1 MYENLHFATQK
12 NLESYL
18 KQNNNKETKKLVSYI
33 IWWKGE
39 SETILNHWRSTWCT
53 NQKEPILLTGQIK

>member
-1 MYENLHFATQK
+1 MYENLHFAAQK

-33 IWWKGE
+33 I
-39 SETILNHWRSTWCT
+39 
-53 NQKEPILLTGQIK
+53 